1 MTQQDLTQYSS
12 AELALQVFNTED
24 LYNQRHDSDLLDM
37 LTELFIFTDEQR
49 EELERDL
56 LEDQDCD

>member
-1 MTQQDLTQYSS
+1 MEDLTGYSTH
-12 AELALQVFNTED
+12 ELSLRTFNDEG
-24 LYNQRHDSDLLDM
+24 LYNMRHDSDLLDM

-56 LEDQDCD
+56 LEDQDDD